1 MVIPGEGFTSEELFR
16 YAGRAREAHRGSEKQ
31 EVVMGGKWKAEMCP
45 SPRWFGQVTLDW
57 RDAQRHASSLNSSQK
72 KGMRCVY
79 VLYAVMTRLRWRDG
93 RREGGLGGLNVWCG
107 WGVITGRRAEGWEPN
122 GYFILSIGV
131 CKWKCQS
138 GRKTN
143 ESDRRDATS
152 LAECLINCHC
162 LLWVLIF
169 FLWLLLGFFV
179 CCYFLIVFS
188 SRHGS
193 LWLRVWWWTLSQ
205 GNKGIDPRQES
216 MFSSVTY
223 KSGSVWKVIFELKF
237 PNSVSKVKV
246 NKRGRVS
253 PSIVVFK
260 STYSVL
266 LIPTFAFNDRITLIL
281 KFPNGN
287 NRKQLVSLQLS
298 K

>member
-1 MVIPGEGFTSEELFR
+1 MVIPGEGCTSEELFR

-45 SPRWFGQVTLDW
+45 SPRWFAQVTSDCSVACLF
-57 RDAQRHASSLNSSQK
+57 LKLKPK

-143 ESDRRDATS
+143 ESDRRDASS

-169 FLWLLLGFFV
+169 FFWLLLFF
-179 CCYFLIVFS
+179 C
-188 SRHGS
+188 G
-193 LWLRVWWWTLSQ
+193 
-205 GNKGIDPRQES
+205 
-216 MFSSVTY
+216 
-223 KSGSVWKVIFELKF
+223 VIFWLF
-237 PNSVSKVKV
+237 
-246 NKRGRVS
+246 
-253 PSIVVFK
+253 
-260 STYSVL
+260 
-266 LIPTFAFNDRITLIL
+266 
-281 KFPNGN
+281 
-287 NRKQLVSLQLS
+287 SLPGMALCG
-298 K
+298 

>member
-1 MVIPGEGFTSEELFR
+1 MQAEQGRRTEGARNKRWWWEENEKLKC
-16 YAGRAREAHRGSEKQ
+16 ALPRGDLR
-31 EVVMGGKWKAEMCP
+31 KWP
-45 SPRWFGQVTLDW
+45 QI
-57 RDAQRHASSLNSSQK
+57 AQWHASSLNSSQK

-143 ESDRRDATS
+143 ESDRRDASS
-152 LAECLINCHC
+152 LAEFLINCHC

-169 FLWLLLGFFV
+169 FFLVVVVFLW
-179 CCYFLIVFS
+179 CYFLIVFS
-188 SRHGS
+188 SWHGS

-223 KSGSVWKVIFELKF
+223 KSGCVWKVIFELKF
-237 PNSVSKVKV
+237 RNV
-246 NKRGRVS
+246 NKRGRV
-253 PSIVVFK
+253 P
-260 STYSVL
+260 
-266 LIPTFAFNDRITLIL
+266 P
-281 KFPNGN
+281 
-287 NRKQLVSLQLS
+287 Q
-298 K
+298 